1 MLNFILFFSRV
12 SVRSE
17 ERLEANGG
25 VCRLNTFPHTNNVSD
40 EFKKHQ
46 DKTIENRFNE
56 RINI

>member
-1 MLNFILFFSRV
+1 MYCNV
-12 SVRSE
+12 GGSVMTDYC
-17 ERLEANGG
+17 LEANGG